1 MSGDD
6 QRRGP
11 TTTPVG
17 WDPWRHIAP
26 TPARIGLGRAGAA
39 LRTPV
44 HLAFQAAHA
53 AARDAV
59 MQPWD
64 PDELRA
70 TIPDLIAVR
79 SRARDRQEYLL
90 RPDLGRQLDPDS
102 LAALEE
108 GRWDLAVVITNGLS
122 SEAVRRHGAGLIAA
136 LGAAFAIAPALAVA
150 PWIAVPDGRVAIGDP
165 IGRRLGARAVLIVV
179 GERPGLSAADSLGL
193 YLTLLPDDAAAR
205 SDADRNCISNVHP
218 PHGLDYATA
227 AARAS
232 WATTAVTPRA
242 SRPTAASS
250 RSPLTRRTSSRATR
264 TRALTCS

>member
-6 QRRGP
+6 QRRRS
-11 TTTPVG
+11 TTTPTG
-17 WDPWRHIAP
+17 WDPWRDIAP

-150 PWIAVPDGRVAIGDP
+150 PWVAAPDGRVAIGDP
-165 IGRRLGARAVLIVV
+165 IGRRLGARAVLVVV

-193 YLTLLPDDAAAR
+193 YLTLLPEDGATC

-232 WATTAVTPRA
+232 WLVREALARGYSGVALKDESPRE
-242 SRPTAASS
+242 RPA
-250 RSPLTRRTSSRATR
+250 LTRE
-264 TRALTCS
+264 